1 MADDTLPFLQAVTDV
16 FSRTE
21 PDRCIIGI
29 VGPPASG
36 KSTVTDRLVEQLN
49 QWRDGVATQLR
60 MDAYH
65 RTNQELHD
73 RGTFL
78 WKGCHFTFDG
88 HAYLAKLREVKESE
102 TAVLCPIYDRS
113 KGVDAIPNAHTILP
127 EHRIVVTEGNYLLA
141 DIDPWRD
148 IRPLLD
154 YVVFIE
160 VDDAVQKARLL
171 DRHQLAGRTEQEAI
185 AKVNSTDLPNSVFIR
200 QSLAGVDF
208 TYRPD
213 ANFTP

>member
-1 MADDTLPFLQAVTDV
+1 MADDTLPFLQPVIDV
-16 FSRTE
+16 FSRRE

-36 KSTVTDRLVEQLN
+36 KSTVTDQLVSQLN
-49 QWRDGVATQLR
+49 RWRDGVATQLR

-65 RTNQELHD
+65 RTNQDLRD

-88 HAYLAKLREVKESE
+88 HAYLAKLKEVIEST

-113 KGVDAIPNAHTILP
+113 KGVDAIPDAHTILS

-141 DIDPWRD
+141 DIDPWRE
-148 IRPLLD
+148 IRTLMD
-154 YVVFIE
+154 YVVFID
-160 VDDAVQKARLL
+160 VDNAVQKVRLL
-171 DRHQLAGRTEQEAI
+171 ERHQLAGRTEREAI
-185 AKVNSTDLPNSVFIR
+185 AKANSTDLPNTVFIR